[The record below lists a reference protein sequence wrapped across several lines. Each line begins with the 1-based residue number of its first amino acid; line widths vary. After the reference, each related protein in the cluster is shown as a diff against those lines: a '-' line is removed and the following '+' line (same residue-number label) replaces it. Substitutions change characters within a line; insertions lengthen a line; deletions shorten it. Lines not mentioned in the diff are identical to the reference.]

1 MAKIKQFKYNP
12 QGRSIMEWFL
22 SLDIIVQLVLLFG
35 ALFLFICLVYII
47 KIKYEYKSKN
57 DRLRYNYQ
65 DSKDTE
71 THFSQGNGK
80 IRTEISSYLT
90 SDKNLDYEYLITVEE
105 ILKNLKKI
113 FRKEQSE
120 HIEIEI
126 MLRETRRKI
135 KDYCIENN
143 NQINTK

>member
-35 ALFLFICLVYII
+35 ALFIFICLVYII
-47 KIKYEYKSKN
+47 KMKFEYKTKN
-57 DRLRYNYQ
+57 DKLRYNYQ

-90 SDKNLDYEYLITVEE
+90 SEKEVDYEYLLTVKE
-105 ILKNLKKI
+105 ILESLKKI

-120 HIEIEI
+120 YIEIEI
-126 MLRETRRKI
+126 LLRETNRKI
-135 KDYCIENN
+135 KDCCKE
-143 NQINTK
+143 KSD